1 MLSLP
6 LCRRLCC
13 CILQLAAVL
22 GAHASEVTNVIVFG
36 NHASSQFPYG
46 HLARL
51 KGQPILQQ
59 QQQHWQQQQLGFDA
73 AELED
78 YLRNEFITIVQ
89 NRGQHINR
97 VRGMPVSPAAAC

>member
-1 MLSLP
+1 M
-6 LCRRLCC
+6 
-13 CILQLAAVL
+13 QLAGVL

-36 NHASSQFPYG
+36 NHTSSQFPYG
-46 HLARL
+46 HLALL

-59 QQQHWQQQQLGFDA
+59 QHWQQQELGFDA

-97 VRGMPVSPAAAC
+97 VRSLLSRCSSAGCCVFLVQCSL

>member
-1 MLSLP
+1 M
-6 LCRRLCC
+6 
-13 CILQLAAVL
+13 AAVL
-22 GAHASEVTNVIVFG
+22 GVHASEVTNVVVFG

-51 KGQPILQQ
+51 RGEPILQQ
-59 QQQHWQQQQLGFDA
+59 QQQQHCLEA

-97 VRGMPVSPAAAC
+97 VRRLHTFALFLLLLLWCAALGVV

>member
-1 MLSLP
+1 
-6 LCRRLCC
+6 
-13 CILQLAAVL
+13 VL
-22 GAHASEVTNVIVFG
+22 RAHASEVTNVIVFG

-51 KGQPILQQ
+51 RGQPILQQ
-59 QQQHWQQQQLGFDA
+59 QQQQHQRLDA

-97 VRGMPVSPAAAC
+97 VRHPTTAAAAAASFLVLLLLC